1 MMITTIERPDANAL
15 RRAVMQ
21 APWWYSSMKL
31 PAVLDLI
38 EQLDAKGHVDQLWTE
53 APLGE
58 HLGGGFRLYAQL
70 PSITSFTR
78 DIRAIATHQYLTC
91 VDLKNCYPTIL
102 MHMYPDILS
111 LKYYVD
117 HRDEVLAKTMRHYD
131 VSRDAA
137 KQLYLRLSFKGTR
150 NKWRSDWAPDV
161 ADHDDFVIDFENAI
175 NSARNRIIRD
185 NSEMY
190 KKIIEWI
197 DPKTGKPKPNPDRT
211 LMGYVLQKKER
222 DCIDAMRAIDGYKTV
237 AILHDELMIEKVEV
251 DQTEEL
257 IRVMNEAVATV
268 VPGMVC
274 EIKEPELPLWFVPEK
289 LCWFETL
296 RLYNPI
302 DMANHRDGLETW
314 LPIKVT
320 YDHAG
325 PSPMQDEGDSDE
337 GQCPSTGSEDQ
348 GGGGAALS
356 PQADLEDLVSRVF
369 VPRKPWE
376 LGIQMFSG
384 KDMRAHL
391 TRKKKEDSRIDER
404 LHIEIKHLQNTASQ
418 IDTKVQV
425 WFFRHFF
432 AIVDKERGSIVEV
445 SENGL
450 FVMSQLQFKQKH
462 GNYGKISLR
471 SMVKPGKTLDDLID
485 MRHVAAIDYY
495 PANAPPNIINTFTGL
510 GVEPMN
516 LNVVPPILRGELE
529 LEVIAGV
536 NWANSHLKNIIANG
550 HEPSYIFIRNTIA
563 HILQCRGKLR
573 TFLQIYSKE
582 QQCGKGIFFDNF
594 LGSIL
599 GANFYK
605 PTSGLSDDEGLLGK
619 FNWLHHSKMLILLD
633 ENGEFMFDRRG
644 HAKLRT
650 WLSSNR
656 VTFTQKGCMGVEMND
671 FACLIALTNE
681 IMSIR
686 VEARGDARSVPIAI
700 NEGYSLASAEAGSI
714 VDGAPMTIDRRK
726 QYFRDGAKYLL
737 SPEIGTFVQRAFLG
751 EMLQVD
757 LSEYDFQSN
766 IPNNDLR
773 ASLAYVADEDSYL
786 DEFVEAWSNNEL
798 YYTYRDQD
806 VMLVPNEYNSLC
818 TTPKW
823 HKFRDVWL
831 AFVAWSSNTHSDV
844 HNCRNDKQLALK
856 LIKRNLVGEKGE
868 TSNDMHLWRKV
879 GTGNLAM
886 YCCNKRATGPSHA
899 SRELD

>member
-1 MMITTIERPDANAL
+1 MITTVECPDANAL

-21 APWWYSSMKL
+21 APQWYSSMKL

-38 EQLDAKGHVDQLWTE
+38 EQLDAKGHVAQLWCE
-53 APLGE
+53 SPLGE

-70 PSITSFTR
+70 PSITSFTK

-102 MHMYPDILS
+102 MHMYPDILE
-111 LKYYVD
+111 LKHYVD
-117 HRDEVLAKTMRHYD
+117 HRDEVLAETMQHYG

-150 NKWRSDWAPDV
+150 NRWRSDWAPDV
-161 ADHDDFVIDFENAI
+161 ADHHDFVITFENAI
-175 NSARNRIIRD
+175 HTARNRIIRD

-190 KKIIEWI
+190 KKIKEWI

-211 LMGYVLQKKER
+211 LMGYVLQKTER
-222 DCIDAMRAIDGYKTV
+222 ECIDAMRAIGGYKTV
-237 AILHDELMIEKVEV
+237 AILHDELMIENVHE
-251 DQTEEL
+251 TEEL
-257 IRVMNEAVATV
+257 IRAMNEAVATI
-268 VPGMVC
+268 VPNMIC
-274 EIKEPELPLWFVPEK
+274 EIKEPELPSWFVPEK
-289 LCWFETL
+289 LCWFEPL

-302 DMANHRDGLETW
+302 DIANHRDGLETW
-314 LPIKVT
+314 IKIKVT
-320 YDHAG
+320 YVKA
-325 PSPMQDEGDSDE
+325 SPMQDEGDSDD
-337 GQCPSTGSEDQ
+337 EDQ
-348 GGGGAALS
+348 NSGGGGAALS
-356 PQADLEDLVSRVF
+356 PQGGQGSSEDLEDLESRVL
-369 VPRKPWE
+369 VPRKMWE
-376 LGIQMFSG
+376 LGIQMFSD
-384 KDMRAHL
+384 KDVRAHL
-391 TRKKKEDSRIDER
+391 ARKKKEDSRIDDR
-404 LHIEIKHLQNTASQ
+404 LDIEMNHLQNITHLLNAK
-418 IDTKVQV
+418 IQV

-432 AIVDKERGSIVEV
+432 AIVDFQRGSIVEE
-445 SENGL
+445 SGNDL

-462 GNYGKISLR
+462 GNHGKILFHSKAGIALEHQ
-471 SMVKPGKTLDDLID
+471 ID

-495 PANAPPNIINTFTGL
+495 PANAPSNIINTFRGL

-516 LNVVPPILRGELE
+516 LYAIPPILRGELE
-529 LEVIAGV
+529 CEVIAGV

-599 GANFYK
+599 GDNFYK
-605 PTSGLSDDEGLLGK
+605 PTSGMCDDEGLLGK

-656 VTFTQKGCMGVEMND
+656 VTYTQKGCMGVEMND

-686 VEARGDARSVPIAI
+686 VEARGDARSVPMAI

-714 VDGAPMTIDRRK
+714 VDGEPMTIDRRK

-737 SPEIGTFVQRAFLG
+737 SSEIGAFVQRAFLG

-773 ASLAYVADEDSYL
+773 ASLAYVGDEDSYL

-798 YYTYRDQD
+798 YYTYRDED
-806 VMLVPNEYNSLC
+806 IYLLPNERNSLC

-823 HKFRDVWL
+823 YKFKDVWL

-868 TSNDMHLWRKV
+868 TSNAMQLWRKV

-886 YCCNKRATGPSHA
+886 YCCNKRATGSEPEPRSSSHS